1 MKLEIVDRKR
11 NALMKR
17 EEAMISIE
25 HGGKATP
32 NRKQILDEVSKLF
45 KARLDTIIID
55 RIITQGGRPRSD
67 VKALVY
73 SKKDDI
79 PAWRLSKMEQRMAK
93 KKEEEKP
100 PEAPPA
106 EKPEEKVEE
115 KPETPSEESKEE
127 KPEEKPQE
135 EKPTEEAGEKPA
147 EPPIEGPTEEEKPE
161 EEKKEEA

>member
-1 MKLEIVDRKR
+1 MKLEVKERKR

-17 EEAMISIE
+17 EEATISIE

-45 KARLDTIIID
+45 KARLDAIIID
-55 RIITQGGRPRSD
+55 RIITQGGRPQSD

-79 PAWRLSKMEQRMAK
+79 PAWRISKMEQRMAK
-93 KKEEEKP
+93 KKKEERP

-106 EKPEEKVEE
+106 EKPEE

-127 KPEEKPQE
+127 KPEEKVE
-135 EKPTEEAGEKPA
+135 EKPA
-147 EPPIEGPTEEEKPE
+147 EPPIEGPTEEKPAETE